1 MAALAGFV
9 TAHDYERTRVLD
21 REGQVTTATV
31 LGVDRWVKGGPQ
43 ADVRFTTSDGK
54 EVVTSLQEFTW
65 SPRKGTEVEVEY
77 AARDPYYYL
86 RDPDAAG
93 ADLRFSG
100 RATAVFAFLALAIPL
115 LRTPVRRLRQ
125 LADRIYEMPAPPPRP
140 RYRTYVDR
148 DGNTRRELR

>member
-1 MAALAGFV
+1 M
-9 TAHDYERTRVLD
+9 LD
-21 REGQVTTATV
+21 REGRVTTATV

-43 ADVRFTTSDGK
+43 AEVRFMTSDGR
-54 EVVTSLQEFTW
+54 EIVTNLQEFAW
-65 SPRKGTEVEVEY
+65 SPRKGKEVEVEY

-93 ADLRFSG
+93 SALRFYG
-100 RATAVFAFLALAIPL
+100 RVTAVFAFLALAIPL
-115 LRTPVRRLRQ
+115 LRSPMLRLRQ
-125 LADRIYEMPAPPPRP
+125 WADRAYETPPPPPRP